1 MKSAFDLSKIRS
13 QLLPL
18 LALTIVFILGF
29 AQKAMAAMGC
39 QNGYYL
45 NAQDNCVKDTCPEG
59 TGYSLAYKSCVKN
72 CSTSSLPIWDSVAQQ
87 CVSGS
92 NGCNAE
98 QYWNSTLRK
107 CIWIN
112 GTPNCTSP
120 QIYDSATNTCLA
132 PITTKTPITITTE
145 NIVQT
150 PINAQ
155 TEIKTYKNPNLHN
168 CLNGAKSTPPLT
180 ADFDCVET
188 EQNDDGSLKNA
199 ADKDY
204 TKWSDELYAGKNRT
218 KPVHGFYSKK
228 LVRCDNATEPSEQC
242 PIAVKAK
249 FVITCKKSSTLWDG
263 TRCTE
268 AKKIR
273 TFYATYQ
280 AFTIPG
286 QKPIKPNIVG
296 DSTTSNTPA
305 TSISIDAIKG
315 EAP

>member
-1 MKSAFDLSKIRS
+1 MGHLKLKFVLNLMIALAGILFSVNSHALAPSCKDGYYQNAYGNCIKDPCGEGSYYDLS
-13 QLLPL
+13 
-18 LALTIVFILGF
+18 
-29 AQKAMAAMGC
+29 
-39 QNGYYL
+39 
-45 NAQDNCVKDTCPEG
+45 
-59 TGYSLAYKSCVKN
+59 YKSCRPN
-72 CSTSSLPIWDSVAQQ
+72 CQVAGTVWDSGTQQ

-92 NGCNAE
+92 TACHSE
-98 QYWNSTLRK
+98 QYWDSVKKVCVTMCMANCKPT
-107 CIWIN
+107 
-112 GTPNCTSP
+112 CTSP

-150 PINAQ
+150 PINAE
-155 TEIKTYKNPNLHN
+155 TDIKTYKNPNLHN
-168 CLNGAKSTPPLT
+168 CLNGTKNTTPIST
-180 ADFDCVET
+180 DYDCVET
-188 EQNDDGSLKNA
+188 EQNADGSLKNA

-204 TKWSDELYAGKNRT
+204 AKWSDELYAGKNRN

-228 LVRCDNATEPSEQC
+228 LVRCDNATAPSEQC

-249 FVITCKKSSTLWDG
+249 FVITCNKKTPTFWNGSK
-263 TRCTE
+263 CTE